1 MSEFLWLKDE
11 KMQKVQLNKQFTTE
25 DMTNIKN
32 KDLNERANRNSIKR
46 QS

>member
-11 KMQKVQLNKQFTTE
+11 KMQKVQLNKQFTNE

-32 KDLNERANRNSIKR
+32 KDLNEIANRNSIKR

>member
-11 KMQKVQLNKQFTTE
+11 KMQKVQLNKQFTE

-32 KDLNERANRNSIKR
+32 KDLNERANRTSIKR